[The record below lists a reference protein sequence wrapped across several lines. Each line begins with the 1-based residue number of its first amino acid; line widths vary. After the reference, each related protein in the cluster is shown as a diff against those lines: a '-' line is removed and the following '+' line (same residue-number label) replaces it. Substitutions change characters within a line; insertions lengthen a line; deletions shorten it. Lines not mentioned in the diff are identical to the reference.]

1 MNRKLPPYIK
11 IPGFIFFAI
20 AALSFYFL
28 LNRPGSSSLRE
39 AEEHYA
45 AGEKAETIAAR
56 QEQFN
61 LALSLYKDLENA
73 YHPEFGS
80 GKLYFNIA
88 NTYFQLGQ
96 YPQAILYYYKAYALM
111 PREPKIGRNLQVA
124 QSKLNLADP
133 VRPNIYNQLFFFQ
146 YEFSLPERLQVF
158 FFLAALAF
166 ALLSFLL
173 WKPHVW
179 TRWAF
184 YTAAA
189 LAALVLFSA
198 AYTRYFSPLEGIIV
212 SSTELY
218 RDAGINYAKVI
229 PKPIPSGSK
238 VEVLNITP
246 NGKWIKIITPE
257 GQFGYIPQT
266 SISLI

>member
-1 MNRKLPPYIK
+1 MNRKLPPYIT
-11 IPGFIFFAI
+11 IPTFIFFAI
-20 AALSFYFL
+20 AAVTFYLL
-28 LNRPGSSSLRE
+28 LNRPGSSSLKE
-39 AEEHYA
+39 AEELYA

-61 LALSLYKDLENA
+61 RALSLYKDLENA

-80 GKLYFNIA
+80 GKFYFNIA

-96 YPQAILYYYKAYALM
+96 YPQAILYYHKAHALM

-124 QSKLNLADP
+124 QSKLNLPDSVRAD
-133 VRPNIYNQLFFFQ
+133 IYSRLFFFQ

-173 WKPHVW
+173 WKPRAW
-179 TRWAF
+179 IKWAF
-184 YTAAA
+184 YTAAT
-189 LAALVLFSA
+189 LATLALFSA
-198 AYTRYFSPLEGIIV
+198 AYTRYLSPLEGIIV
-212 SSTELY
+212 SSTDLY
-218 RDAGINYAKVI
+218 RDAGSNYAKVI
-229 PKPIPSGSK
+229 PQPVPSGSK
-238 VEVLNITP
+238 VEVLQVTP
-246 NGKWIKIITPE
+246 NGKWIKILTPE

-266 SISLI
+266 SISFI